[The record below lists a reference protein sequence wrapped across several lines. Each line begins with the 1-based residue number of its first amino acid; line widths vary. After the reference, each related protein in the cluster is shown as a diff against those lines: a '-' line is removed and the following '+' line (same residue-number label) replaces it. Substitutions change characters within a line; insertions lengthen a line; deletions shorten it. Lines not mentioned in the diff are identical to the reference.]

1 MDYLKDNDLYGIL
14 FKDIV
19 NQYIT
24 VENNNL
30 KEFASKVGV
39 QNTDIIPDK
48 IESTKIT
55 QYLNYEE
62 IKPLI
67 SKYLN
72 IAIEAIPEDN
82 YSKIEKGDIS
92 LGDKTIQTDGYQMKL
107 KVKDIQSILAKV
119 LESAKNDEQLFNLM
133 SKFNKDITIE
143 EYQESINDILTEF
156 SGEISD
162 EKNIEVIT
170 ISVYKQGK
178 DTVKLLIEIGVEEPK
193 NKIELSVEK
202 LQNSISLGYDYF
214 NTTIAGTSENKIIIA
229 KTSTSE
235 EQETIEGEISQI
247 EDGEEQY
254 NSKMT
259 FSRSGA
265 YTSNNISFGMS
276 MSTAMPLLSENASF
290 TISVNNTSDFSVAPQ
305 NAEFTE
311 GNHLTINGASTEQL
325 NNLFTNL
332 GTKISEKLK
341 DEMFVTIIRD
351 IITVNDGL
359 YQRAEQAV
367 QDTQNAIEEERALTE
382 QMQGNFDQMPTINP
396 TIDRGE

>member
-1 MDYLKDNDLYGIL
+1 MGI
-14 FKDIV
+14 
-19 NQYIT
+19 
-24 VENNNL
+24 
-30 KEFASKVGV
+30 
-39 QNTDIIPDK
+39 QNTDNIPNK
-48 IESTKIT
+48 IENTRLNE
-55 QYLNYEE
+55 YLDYKE

-82 YSKIEKGDIS
+82 YSKVEKSDIL
-92 LGDKTIQTDGYQMKL
+92 LGDKTIQADGYQIKL
-107 KVKDIQSILAKV
+107 KVKDIQSILVKM
-119 LESAKNDEQLFNLM
+119 LETAKNDEQLFNLM

-143 EYQESINDILTEF
+143 EYQESINDTLTEL
-156 SGEISD
+156 SGEISN

-214 NTTIAGTSENKIIIA
+214 NTTIAGTSENKMIITRTA
-229 KTSTSE
+229 TSE
-235 EQETIEGEISQI
+235 EQETIEGVISQI

-254 NSKMT
+254 NAKMT

-276 MSTAMPLLSENASF
+276 MSAIMPLLSENASF

-311 GNHLTINGASTEQL
+311 GNHLILNGYTKEQL
-325 NNLFTNL
+325 DDFFAKL
-332 GTKISEKLK
+332 GGKILEKLQN
-341 DEMFVTIIRD
+341 EMFISNFD
-351 IITVNDGL
+351 DGL
-359 YQRAEQAV
+359 FDLASQA
-367 QDTQNAIEEERALTE
+367 QQNMQEAIQEERELTD
-382 QMQGNFDQMPTINP
+382 QMQGNFDQIPTINP
-396 TIDRGE
+396 TIDRSE